1 MTGVALR
8 SSPGGADR
16 KALQGTAQEI
26 VGDLKRYQALGV
38 SHVLMEASYREPA
51 QMIRTFEIFARDI
64 RPLV

>member
-1 MTGVALR
+1 
-8 SSPGGADR
+8 
-16 KALQGTAQEI
+16 
-26 VGDLKRYQALGV
+26 V